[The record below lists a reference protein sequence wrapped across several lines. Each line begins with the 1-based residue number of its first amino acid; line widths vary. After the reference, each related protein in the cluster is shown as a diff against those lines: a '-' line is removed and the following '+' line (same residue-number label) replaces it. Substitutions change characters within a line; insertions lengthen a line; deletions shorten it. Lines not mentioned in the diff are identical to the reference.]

1 MHVVCGFSSWL
12 GNAAGQLSRVP
23 QLQKPLCAATKETR
37 VLQGRQQSQK
47 KRCFYTLVTVS
58 EGLEK
63 QFQFIIASKRIE
75 HLNLTKKVKNKYTEN
90 FKTFTTEVEEDTDKW
105 TTLDILC
112 SGTGE
117 SNTAEMSILL
127 NVRPGTIKLRG
138 EHRQDTL

>member
-90 FKTFTTEVEEDTDKW
+90 FKTFVTEMEEDTDKW
-105 TTLDILC
+105 KILDILC
-112 SGTGE
+112 SGTGKI
-117 SNTAEMSILL
+117 NTAKMSILL
-127 NVRPGTIKLRG
+127 NVRPETIKLRG
-138 EHRQDTL
+138 KHRQDTL